1 MVLIKY
7 NRFNNYIALCL
18 GILVFYLIMVKQ
30 VFFTFFRQIDSFALI
45 HQNLEMLMFVFI
57 GLAILMFILLFFHK
71 TINKHI
77 TFLLLPY
84 LLSVMTWLYTNYI
97 PSIKFYKKLSS
108 YGEFEAIFIVSYI
121 IYGVWLIPLTAYTFS
136 FLFRKL
142 EKKHE
147 LQ

>member
-7 NRFNNYIALCL
+7 NQFNNYIALCL
-18 GILVFYLIMVKQ
+18 GILVFYLTMVKQ
-30 VFFTFFRQIDSFALI
+30 VFFTFFRQVDSFVLI
-45 HQNLEMLMFVFI
+45 HQNLEMLTFVFI
-57 GLAILMFILLFFHK
+57 GLAIFMSILLFFHK

-97 PSIKFYKKLSS
+97 PSVKFYRKLSS
-108 YGEFEAIFIVSYI
+108 YSEFEAIFIVSYI

-147 LQ
+147 FQ